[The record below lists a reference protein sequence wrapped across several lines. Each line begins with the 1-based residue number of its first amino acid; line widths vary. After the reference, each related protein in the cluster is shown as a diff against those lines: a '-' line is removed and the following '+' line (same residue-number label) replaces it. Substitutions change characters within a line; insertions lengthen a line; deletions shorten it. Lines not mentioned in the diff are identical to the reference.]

1 MGILSIL
8 ALGIV
13 LLVIPLGENLSIY
26 QNPMRRACILS
37 IFLSI
42 GIYSIWLTWALWMNI
57 WPVGSPINIPYLDSR
72 LSAMGLPSSI
82 DRISMATFSFR
93 NRRMTFM
100 LYLTQYQ
107 EFTLIDIYEIS
118 IFRIQITTW
127 NRHYLS
133 KSAIC
138 RQSWWGHQ
146 YRIWD
151 YISLS
156 PHYLEMRACC

>member
-1 MGILSIL
+1 
-8 ALGIV
+8 
-13 LLVIPLGENLSIY
+13 
-26 QNPMRRACILS
+26 MRRACILS

-57 WPVGSPINIPYLDSR
+57 WSVGRCLTFDSR
-72 LSAMGLPSSI
+72 LSAVGLPSSI
-82 DRISMATFSFR
+82 DRILMATFSFR

-118 IFRIQITTW
+118 IFSIQITTW

-138 RQSWWGHQ
+138 RQSWCTPQ
-146 YRIWD
+146 YLIWD
-151 YISLS
+151 HISLS
-156 PHYLEMRACC
+156 PLYLEMRACCYYYSGPAAMFSFTTFSFGENF